1 MLKTMTATAM
11 IALLASPLAFA
22 DTKAV
27 NVGAFDQIEVKGAMN
42 VVYTAGP
49 STSVVIETD
58 GSDFSDAK
66 VSVDGDT
73 LVITR
78 VSVEKKGIF
87 GSGGNIRVSD
97 NGKTVRVNGK
107 KVPYYTVRVASPN
120 LEGIKVAQSSTA
132 DASGIDAAS
141 FEARTSSSGNLTL
154 SGRAASAKIDV
165 SSSGDID
172 AGAFE
177 AGTLDVSASSSGDVN
192 ALVTGTGP
200 TKVSASSS
208 GDVKLRSLQAAQFEI
223 SASSGSEVQAAG
235 ACASVSIKASSGADV
250 DAAKL
255 TCETAT
261 VSASSGADVDAFAS
275 VSASASA
282 SSGADIT
289 FEGRPAQQD
298 VSRSSGGDV
307 TFK

>member
-11 IALLASPLAFA
+11 IALLASPFAFA
-22 DTKAV
+22 DTQTV
-27 NVGAFDQIEVKGAMN
+27 NVGAFDQIEAKGAMN
-42 VVYTAGP
+42 VIYTAGP
-49 STSVVIETD
+49 SRSVVIETD

-78 VSVEKKGIF
+78 VSIDKRGFF
-87 GSGGNIRVSD
+87 GGGGNVRISD

-107 KVPYYTVRVASPN
+107 KVPYYTVRVTSPN
-120 LEGIKVAQSSTA
+120 LEGIKVAQSATA
-132 DASGIDAAS
+132 NASGIDAAS

-154 SGRAASAKIDV
+154 SGRATSAKIDV
-165 SSSGDID
+165 SSSGDIE

-177 AGTLDVSASSSGDVN
+177 AGTLDISASSSGDVK

-208 GDVKLRSLQAAQFEI
+208 GEIKLRSLQAAQFDI
-223 SASSGSEVQAAG
+223 SASSGAEVEAAG
-235 ACASVSIKASSGADV
+235 ACASVNIKASSGADV
-250 DAAKL
+250 DASKL

-275 VSASASA
+275 VSASGSA
-282 SSGADIT
+282 SSGADIS
-289 FEGRPAQQD
+289 FEGRPAQQE
-298 VSRSSGGDV
+298 VSKSSGGSV

>member
-1 MLKTMTATAM
+1 MLKPMTATAI

-22 DTKAV
+22 DTQTV
-27 NVGAFDQIEVKGAMN
+27 NVGAFGQIEAKGAMN
-42 VVYTAGP
+42 VIYTAGP
-49 STSVVIETD
+49 SRSVVIETD

-78 VSVEKKGIF
+78 VSVDKRGFF
-87 GSGGNIRVSD
+87 GGSGNIRVSD
-97 NGKTVRVNGK
+97 GGKTVRVNGK
-107 KVPYYTVRVASPN
+107 KVPYYTVRITSPN
-120 LEGIKVAQSSTA
+120 LEGIKVAQSATA
-132 DASGIDAAS
+132 DASGIDAAA

-165 SSSGDID
+165 SSSGDIE

-177 AGTLDVSASSSGDVN
+177 AGTLDISASSSGDVK

-208 GDVKLRSLQAAQFEI
+208 GEIKLRSLQAAQFDI
-223 SASSGSEVQAAG
+223 SASSGSEVEVAG

-250 DAAKL
+250 DASKL
-255 TCETAT
+255 KCETAT

-275 VSASASA
+275 VSASGSA
-282 SSGADIT
+282 SSGADIS

-298 VSRSSGGDV
+298 VSKSSGGDV